1 MFIFRIF
8 SQCLLNA
15 SFEMRNCAGELNVV
29 TIFVCSA
36 ALKSHH
42 VSGRQKAKF
51 ARRCAYL
58 EDSVEKKKKRIGQLF
73 STLRK
78 LVIFLPYAVIPCTC
92 IVYLFSNHCPVSIAF
107 VYEKKSK
114 IKNSTGQETP
124 QLLFTSQ
131 LTFSD

>member
-1 MFIFRIF
+1 MFIFRVF

-29 TIFVCSA
+29 TIFVCGA

-51 ARRCAYL
+51 AQRCAYL
-58 EDSVEKKKKRIGQLF
+58 EDSVKKKKRIGQLF

-78 LVIFLPYAVIPCTC
+78 LVIFLPYAVIHCTC
-92 IVYLFSNHCPVSIAF
+92 IVYPFSNHCPVPIVF

-114 IKNSTGQETP
+114 IKNSTEQETP
-124 QLLFTSQ
+124 QLLSTSQ
-131 LTFSD
+131 LTLSD